1 MAVTNAEL
9 IENATIA
16 LMMEGKIGKG
26 EEIHTY
32 AHWKEL
38 GYQVK
43 KGEKAVAKFQVW
55 KPSKRKPVEGEP
67 ERAEARPRMFRK
79 MASFFSTAQ
88 VDPITQPTT

>member
-67 ERAEARPRMFRK
+67 ERKDARPRMFKK
-79 MASFFSTAQ
+79 MAAFFSTTQ
-88 VDPITQPTT
+88 VEQIQSAT